1 MAQTMLLAM
10 LLMTFC
16 FWAYSM
22 AVALQRARAM
32 VLERD
37 RYTDWAQQLPEV
49 RRGQT

>member
-1 MAQTMLLAM
+1 MLLAM

-22 AVALQRARAM
+22 AVALIRARAM
-32 VLERD
+32 VLERE

-49 RRGQT
+49 RRGQA